1 MQTWAIVVAAGSG
14 TRLGYDHPKAFVKLD
29 GRPLLAHS
37 IELFEDHPAIDRMV
51 LVVPADWQ
59 EPTTLLADDLVA
71 GKVAAAV
78 AGGATRAHSVAVG
91 LAELPPV
98 AELVLVHD
106 AARPLAD
113 TALVDRVLAG
123 IEDAD
128 GCIPALPVTDT
139 VKRVEAGQV
148 AETLD
153 RASLVA
159 VQTPQLFL
167 TAALRDAYDRAG
179 GDHGAATDCA
189 SLVEAAGYRVVTVP
203 GDPRNL
209 KITDQND
216 LARAEA
222 MLS

>member
-14 TRLGYDHPKAFVKLD
+14 TRLGLDHPKAFVKLD

-37 IELFEDHPAIDRMV
+37 IELFEDHPAVDRMV

-78 AGGATRAHSVAVG
+78 AGGATRAHSVAAG
-91 LAELPPV
+91 LAELPPP

-106 AARPLAD
+106 AARPFAD
-113 TALVDRVLAG
+113 AALLDRVLSG
-123 IEDAD
+123 MQDAD
-128 GCIPALPVTDT
+128 GCIPVLPVTDT
-139 VKRVEAGQV
+139 VKRVESGTV
-148 AETLD
+148 VETLD
-153 RASLVA
+153 RSSLVT

-167 TAALRDAYDRAG
+167 TAALRDAYQRAG
-179 GDHGAATDCA
+179 DPGAATDCS
-189 SLVEAAGYRVVTVP
+189 SLVEAAGHRVLTVP

-222 MLS
+222 MC